1 MSSLVS
7 LGRNTD
13 IIIVMKDNNHRVSD
27 AVHYNIPV
35 RVREIVNGHLLM
47 NERLRCQHNR
57 EILDEIIADLI
68 DYQQTLPSVED
79 LEACNVL

>member
-1 MSSLVS
+1 
-7 LGRNTD
+7 
-13 IIIVMKDNNHRVSD
+13 MKDTNHRVSD

-57 EILDEIIADLI
+57 AILDEIILDLLQ
-68 DYQQTLPSVED
+68 YAATLPSVED

>member
-1 MSSLVS
+1 
-7 LGRNTD
+7 
-13 IIIVMKDNNHRVSD
+13 MKDTNHRVSD

-57 EILDEIIADLI
+57 TILDEIILDLLQ
-68 DYQQTLPSVED
+68 YAATLPSVED

>member
-1 MSSLVS
+1 
-7 LGRNTD
+7 
-13 IIIVMKDNNHRVSD
+13 MKDTNHRVSD

-35 RVREIVNGHLLM
+35 RVREIVNGHLQM

-57 EILDEIIADLI
+57 AILDEIILDLLQ
-68 DYQQTLPSVED
+68 YAATLPSVED

>member
-1 MSSLVS
+1 
-7 LGRNTD
+7 
-13 IIIVMKDNNHRVSD
+13 MKSNNHRVSD

-35 RVREIVNGHLLM
+35 RVKEIVNGHLLM
-47 NERLRCQHNR
+47 NEQLRCQHNR

>member
-1 MSSLVS
+1 
-7 LGRNTD
+7 
-13 IIIVMKDNNHRVSD
+13 MKSNNHRVSD

-35 RVREIVNGHLLM
+35 RVREIVNGHLQM
-47 NERLRCQHNR
+47 NECHILHYDQHNR